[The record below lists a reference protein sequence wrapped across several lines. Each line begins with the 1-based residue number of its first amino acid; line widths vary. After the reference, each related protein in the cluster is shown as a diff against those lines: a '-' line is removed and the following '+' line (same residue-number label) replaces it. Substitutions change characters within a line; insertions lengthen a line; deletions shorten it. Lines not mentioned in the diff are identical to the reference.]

1 MFLNI
6 VVAALLL
13 MLTCGIHVLGM
24 VLVMHLLRTE
34 GGPIR
39 KWLRRVRA
47 YQIGETVLVLFN
59 ASILEVLLWAGTYMA
74 LGEINDL
81 EPAFYFSM
89 VTFTT
94 LGYGDIVLDER
105 WRLLASFEAATGIIM
120 FGWTTAILLAA
131 VQSTYFGK
139 KFGKPAPPKGS
150 SEIGTEVK

>member
-1 MFLNI
+1 
-6 VVAALLL
+6 
-13 MLTCGIHVLGM
+13 
-24 VLVMHLLRTE
+24 
-34 GGPIR
+34 
-39 KWLRRVRA
+39 
-47 YQIGETVLVLFN
+47 
-59 ASILEVLLWAGTYMA
+59 MA

-120 FGWTTAILLAA
+120 FGWTTAIVLAA

-139 KFGKPAPPKGS
+139 KIGKP
-150 SEIGTEVK
+150 SE

>member
-1 MFLNI
+1 MLLNI
-6 VVAALLL
+6 IVAVFLL
-13 MLTCGIHVLGM
+13 MATCGIHILGM
-24 VLVMHLLRTE
+24 VLVMHLLRSE
-34 GGPIR
+34 GGALR

-47 YQIGETVLVLFN
+47 YVIGATVLVMAM
-59 ASILEVLLWAGTYMA
+59 ASILEVLLWAATYMA
-74 LGEINDL
+74 LGEIDSL

-120 FGWTTAILLAA
+120 FGWTTALVLAA

-139 KFGKPAPPKGS
+139 KFGQPEPRRDS
-150 SEIGTEVK
+150 LQTETEVK

>member
-6 VVAALLL
+6 VVAACLLI
-13 MLTCGIHVLGM
+13 MTCMIHILGM
-24 VLVMHLLRTE
+24 AFVMHLLRRE
-34 GGPIR
+34 GGPVR
-39 KWLRRVRA
+39 KWFRRLRA
-47 YQIGETVLVLFN
+47 YLIAEIVLVMFN
-59 ASILEVLLWAGTYMA
+59 VSILEVLLWAAAYMA
-74 LGEINDL
+74 LGEIKDL

-120 FGWTTAILLAA
+120 FGWTTALVLAA

-139 KFGKPAPPKGS
+139 KFGKPS
-150 SEIGTEVK
+150 S

>member
-1 MFLNI
+1 MLLNI
-6 VVAALLL
+6 VLAAFLL
-13 MLTCGIHVLGM
+13 MLTCGIHLLGM
-24 VLVMHLLRTE
+24 TFVMYLLRSE
-34 GGPIR
+34 GGLLR

-47 YQIGETVLVLFN
+47 YVIVEIVLVMFN
-59 ASILEVLLWAGTYMA
+59 VSILEVLLWAAAYMA
-74 LGEINDL
+74 LGEIESL

-120 FGWTTAILLAA
+120 FGWTTALVLAA

-139 KFGKPAPPKGS
+139 KFGKPES
-150 SEIGTEVK
+150 